1 MSTTVRPA
9 EQSDLSELTALMD
22 TALLELR
29 NQRGGDALA
38 WALDRNTSSLHTLTA
53 ALDAPDTML
62 WCGLWENVL
71 AGYAIASAITEG
83 EEQIVLITDVY
94 TTPEVRDVG
103 VGELLLESAIAWAT
117 VLDAGAIDA
126 YALPGARESKNL
138 FERFGLTARLI
149 TVRRHL
155 R

>member
-9 EQSDLSELTALMD
+9 EQSDINELTALMD
-22 TALLELR
+22 TAVLELR
-29 NQRGGDALA
+29 NQRGGEALA
-38 WALDRNTSSLHTLTA
+38 WGLDRKASSLHTLTS

-71 AGYAIASAITEG
+71 AGYAIASVITEG
-83 EEQIVLITDVY
+83 GEQVVLITDIY

-117 VLDAGAIDA
+117 GLDAVAIDA

-149 TVRRHL
+149 TVRRQL

>member
-1 MSTTVRPA
+1 
-9 EQSDLSELTALMD
+9 MD
-22 TALLELR
+22 TAVLELR
-29 NQRGGDALA
+29 NQRGGEALS
-38 WALDRNTSSLHTLTA
+38 WALDRNAPSIHSLTL
-53 ALDAPDTML
+53 ALEAPDTML

-71 AGYAIASAITEG
+71 AGYAIASVVTDG
-83 EEQIVLITDVY
+83 DEQVVLITDIY
-94 TTPEVRDVG
+94 TTPDVRDVG

-117 VLDAGAIDA
+117 VLDAVAIDA

-149 TVRRHL
+149 TLRRQL

>member
-9 EQSDLSELTALMD
+9 EQSDINELTALMD
-22 TALLELR
+22 TAVLELR
-29 NQRGGDALA
+29 NQRGGEALA
-38 WALDRNTSSLHTLTA
+38 WGLDRNASSLHTLTS

-71 AGYAIASAITEG
+71 AGYAIASVITEG
-83 EEQIVLITDVY
+83 GEQVVLITDIY

-117 VLDAGAIDA
+117 GLDAVAIDA
-126 YALPGARESKNL
+126 YALPGARESKTSSSAL
-138 FERFGLTARLI
+138 GLLPD
-149 TVRRHL
+149 
-155 R
+155 

>member
-9 EQSDLSELTALMD
+9 EQSDLNELTALMD

-29 NQRGGDALA
+29 NQRGGEALA
-38 WALDRNTSSLHTLTA
+38 SALDRDASSFHTLTS
-53 ALDAPDTML
+53 ALHAPNTML

-71 AGYAIASAITEG
+71 VGYAIASVISEG
-83 EEQIVLITDVY
+83 DEQVVLITDVY

-117 VLDAGAIDA
+117 GLDAVAIDA

-149 TVRRHL
+149 TVRRQL

>member
-22 TALLELR
+22 TAVLELR
-29 NQRGGDALA
+29 GQRGGDALS
-38 WALDRNTSSLHTLTA
+38 WALDRNASSLHALTS
-53 ALDAPDTML
+53 ALDSPDTML

-71 AGYAIASAITEG
+71 AGYAIASVITEG
-83 EEQIVLITDVY
+83 DEQVVLITDVY

-117 VLDAGAIDA
+117 VLDAVAIDA

>member
-9 EQSDLSELTALMD
+9 EQSDLNELSVLMD
-22 TALLELR
+22 AAVLELR
-29 NQRGGDALA
+29 SQRGGEALS
-38 WALDRNTSSLHTLTA
+38 WAIDRNVDSLVSLTSALEA
-53 ALDAPDTML
+53 ADTML

-71 AGYAIASAITEG
+71 VGYAIASVVSEGTE
-83 EEQIVLITDVY
+83 QVVVLTDIY

-117 VLDAGAIDA
+117 VLDAVAIDGH
-126 YALPGARESKNL
+126 ALPGARESKNL

-149 TVRRHL
+149 TVRRQL

>member
-1 MSTTVRPA
+1 MLTTVRPA
-9 EQSDLSELTALMD
+9 EQSDLNDLTALMD

-29 NQRGGDALA
+29 NQRGGEALA
-38 WALDRNTSSLHTLTA
+38 WALDRNVSSLHTLTS
-53 ALDAPDTML
+53 ALSSPDTML

-71 AGYAIASAITEG
+71 AGYAIASIVTEG
-83 EEQIVLITDVY
+83 DEKVVVITDVY
-94 TTPEVRDVG
+94 TTPEVSDVG

-117 VLDAGAIDA
+117 VLDAVAIDA

-149 TVRRHL
+149 TVRRQL

>member
-9 EQSDLSELTALMD
+9 EQSDLNELSALMD
-22 TALLELR
+22 TAVLELR
-29 NQRGGDALA
+29 NQRGGEALS
-38 WALDRNTSSLHTLTA
+38 WALDRNVPSIHSLTL
-53 ALDAPDTML
+53 ALEAPDTML

-71 AGYAIASAITEG
+71 AGYAIASVITEG
-83 EEQIVLITDVY
+83 GEQVVLITDIY

-117 VLDAGAIDA
+117 VLDAVAIDA

>member
-1 MSTTVRPA
+1 
-9 EQSDLSELTALMD
+9 MD

-29 NQRGGDALA
+29 NQRGGEALA
-38 WALDRNTSSLHTLTA
+38 WALDRNVSSLHTLTS
-53 ALDAPDTML
+53 ALNSPDTML

-71 AGYAIASAITEG
+71 AGYAIASIVTEG
-83 EEQIVLITDVY
+83 DEKVVVITDVY

-117 VLDAGAIDA
+117 VLDAVAIDA

-149 TVRRHL
+149 TVRHQL

>member
-9 EQSDLSELTALMD
+9 EQSDLNELSALMD
-22 TALLELR
+22 TAVLELR
-29 NQRGGDALA
+29 NQRGGEALS
-38 WALDRNTSSLHTLTA
+38 WALDRNIPSLHSLTS
-53 ALDAPDTML
+53 ALEAPDTML

-71 AGYAIASAITEG
+71 AGYAIASVVTEG
-83 EEQIVLITDVY
+83 DEQVVLITDIY
-94 TTPEVRDVG
+94 TTPDVRDVG

-117 VLDAGAIDA
+117 VLDAVAIDA

-149 TVRRHL
+149 TVRRQL